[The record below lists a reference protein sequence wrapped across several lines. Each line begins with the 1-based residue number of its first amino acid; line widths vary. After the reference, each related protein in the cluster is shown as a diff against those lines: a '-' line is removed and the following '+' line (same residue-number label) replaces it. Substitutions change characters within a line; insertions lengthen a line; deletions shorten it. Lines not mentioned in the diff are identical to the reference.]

1 MTLKTYNICMHYNQ
15 LLSKLKQLQ
24 PIDTSVVSTLYT
36 LSEKSLLTAIIFTLL
51 ITSFLH
57 SELTYSIL
65 IWCGTLVSFLLFRL
79 YNAYLYRKKP
89 QMHTLEIWHK
99 KFMIFAF
106 ITGILVSTLGF
117 AYIHY
122 LNEYHQL
129 FVLASLLGLSAGATT
144 SLASDFRI
152 AIVYISLIMLP
163 LIASLFI
170 INTSVS
176 NILAILMILFFLSQI
191 AMIFN
196 NYIEQ
201 KKVTELKKQKN
212 LLQNLFSE
220 APLGMFSYDTN
231 LNVLDA
237 NKHLHKMLKYPNNT
251 IPGMNLE
258 SLNSLEVL
266 NIFKNTLVQGSQSYL
281 GPYRSLNDS
290 DFWVKTTSFPFK
302 SVENTIIGGVGIIED
317 KTEEYIA
324 KKELESLHLKL
335 QDQIE
340 HNQLLLDENKIFIA
354 DMVHQIRTPLSVIM
368 TNSSLI
374 EMKTDKDVS
383 SYITQINSAINMLS
397 NSYEDL
403 SYIISNDTIEYKP
416 VEIDLSDFLNERIDF
431 FEVIAQANKKV
442 ISTNV
447 DNGLKISMND
457 TELERLI
464 DNNISNAIK
473 HSNDKSEIEIVLE
486 RKSNPGVILQFISKG
501 NDIHNVTKL
510 FEKNYTE
517 NQGAKRSLGLG
528 LNMVKMICEKN
539 NIDYCAHSK
548 NNTNTFTYIFKN

>member
-1 MTLKTYNICMHYNQ
+1 MHYNQ

>member
-1 MTLKTYNICMHYNQ
+1 MQYNQ

-79 YNAYLYRKKP
+79 YSAYLYRKKP

-501 NDIHNVTKL
+501 NDIQNVTKL

-548 NNTNTFTYIFKN
+548 ENTNTFTYIFKN

>member
-1 MTLKTYNICMHYNQ
+1 
-15 LLSKLKQLQ
+15 
-24 PIDTSVVSTLYT
+24 
-36 LSEKSLLTAIIFTLL
+36 
-51 ITSFLH
+51 
-57 SELTYSIL
+57 
-65 IWCGTLVSFLLFRL
+65 
-79 YNAYLYRKKP
+79 
-89 QMHTLEIWHK
+89 MHTLEIWHK

>member
-501 NDIHNVTKL
+501 NDIQNVTKL

-548 NNTNTFTYIFKN
+548 ENTNTFTYIFKN

>member
-1 MTLKTYNICMHYNQ
+1 MHYKQ

-24 PIDTSVVSTLYT
+24 PVDKSIVTTLYT
-36 LSEKSLLTAIIFTLL
+36 LSEKSLLTAIIFTIL
-51 ITSFLH
+51 ITSFLY
-57 SELTYSIL
+57 SELKYSIL
-65 IWCGTLVSFLLFRL
+65 VWCATLVLFLALRL
-79 YNAYLYRKKP
+79 YTAYRYRTNP
-89 QMHTLEIWHK
+89 QIHTLETWHK
-99 KFMIFAF
+99 KFLIYAV
-106 ITGILVSTLGF
+106 ITGVIVSSLGF
-117 AYIHY
+117 GYIHY

-129 FVLASLLGLSAGATT
+129 FVLASLLGLTAGATT

-163 LIASLFI
+163 LITSLVI

-176 NILAILMILFFLSQI
+176 LVLAVLMVLFYLSQI

-201 KKVTELKKQKN
+201 KKVTQLKEEKN
-212 LLQNLFSE
+212 LLQDLFSE
-220 APLGMFSYDTN
+220 APLGLFSYDKN

-237 NKHLHKMLKYPNNT
+237 NKHLHHMLKYENNT
-251 IPGMNLE
+251 LIDMNLNL
-258 SLNSLEVL
+258 LNSSEILE
-266 NIFKNTLVQGSQSYL
+266 IFKNTLTQGPQSYL
-281 GPYRSLNDS
+281 GPYTSLHESN
-290 DFWVKTTSFPFK
+290 FWVKTTSFPFK
-302 SVENTIIGGVGIIED
+302 SADDSILGGVGIIED
-317 KTEEYIA
+317 KTEEYKA
-324 KKELESLHLKL
+324 KKELESLHVKL

-340 HNQLLLDENKIFIA
+340 HNQLLLAENKTFIA

-374 EMKTDKDVS
+374 EMKTDKEVS

-403 SYIISNDTIEYKP
+403 SYIISNDTIEYNP

-431 FEVIAQANKKV
+431 FEVIAQANGKV

-473 HSNDKSEIEIVLE
+473 HSNDQSEIEIVLE

-510 FEKNYTE
+510 FDKNYTE
-517 NQGAKRSLGLG
+517 SHGAKRSLGLG

-539 NIDYCAHSK
+539 NIDYSAHSK
-548 NNTNTFTYIFKN
+548 EHTNTFTYIFKS